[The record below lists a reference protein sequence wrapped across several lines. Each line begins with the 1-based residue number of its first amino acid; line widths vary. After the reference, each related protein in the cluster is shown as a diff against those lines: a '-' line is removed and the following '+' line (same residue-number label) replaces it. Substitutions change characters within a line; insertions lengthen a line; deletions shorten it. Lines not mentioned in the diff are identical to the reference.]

1 MPKVKK
7 LQKVF
12 AREEKWRKE
21 LPLVLKQKISYDI
34 VRRLQELGGNG
45 SLAQQRGI
53 MLSATILCTRD
64 RALSLLHVLGLNVYL
79 ILLFVAHLT
88 SI

>member
-12 AREEKWRKE
+12 AREEKRRKK

-34 VRRLQELGGNG
+34 VHRLQDLGDNG
-45 SLAQQRGI
+45 SLAQQRGLL
-53 MLSATILCTRD
+53 LSATILCTRD
-64 RALSLLHVLGLNVYL
+64 R
-79 ILLFVAHLT
+79 
-88 SI
+88 SIF